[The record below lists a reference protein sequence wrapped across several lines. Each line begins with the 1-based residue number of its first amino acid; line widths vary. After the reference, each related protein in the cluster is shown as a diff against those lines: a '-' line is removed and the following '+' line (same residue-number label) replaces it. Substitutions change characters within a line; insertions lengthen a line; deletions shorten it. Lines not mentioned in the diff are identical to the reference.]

1 MGAGVRGSRDA
12 RARRRRRRRHH
23 RPETFTQLCRRR
35 EFFTSTALVLLST
48 LPRSWR
54 PWTSTESSPP
64 WRAYT
69 ASYRI
74 IPLSRSA
81 GTDDDPIGA
90 SFTPG
95 LLSYY
100 SGQTL
105 RLIEEDGKFI
115 LIIVWAIRVTSC
127 FVYRAGV
134 PEGLGFEPPR
144 RRFFKSASEAERR
157 MRAADEEVKRRAEAD
172 AKRQIEASRVAA
184 ANEVAAAPVRV
195 FFSCCFLSQLFAHT
209 YYTYYSVFINSTQ
222 LTGLPSGVQRGGG
235 RRDRQR

>member
-1 MGAGVRGSRDA
+1 MNVVFFIRLDSSTKPSESRPEHKASDAEVVASKTRELWALASAGAAMRA
-12 RARRRRRRRHH
+12 RAAAAAAAIIALKPSHSCVAAENSSSLDGVGSPLNAPAELAAVDLDGVLAAMEGLHGELSHH
-23 RPETFTQLCRRR
+23 
-35 EFFTSTALVLLST
+35 TA
-48 LPRSWR
+48 
-54 PWTSTESSPP
+54 
-64 WRAYT
+64 
-69 ASYRI
+69 
-74 IPLSRSA
+74 SRSA

-134 PEGLGFEPPR
+134 AEGLGFEPPR
-144 RRFFKSASEAERR
+144 RRFFKPASEAERR

-184 ANEVAAAPVRV
+184 ANEVAAAPVRIFFHVV
-195 FFSCCFLSQLFAHT
+195 FSL
-209 YYTYYSVFINSTQ
+209 
-222 LTGLPSGVQRGGG
+222 
-235 RRDRQR
+235 

>member
-1 MGAGVRGSRDA
+1 MRA
-12 RARRRRRRRHH
+12 RAAAAAAAIIALKPSHSCVAAENSSSLDGVGSPLNAPAELAAVDLDGVLAAMEGLH
-23 RPETFTQLCRRR
+23 GEL
-35 EFFTSTALVLLST
+35 SHTALL
-48 LPRSWR
+48 
-54 PWTSTESSPP
+54 
-64 WRAYT
+64 
-69 ASYRI
+69 
-74 IPLSRSA
+74 RSA
-81 GTDDDPIGA
+81 GDVDDPIGA

-105 RLIEEDGKFI
+105 RLIEEDGPGSPK
-115 LIIVWAIRVTSC
+115 VSGSNPQGAAS
-127 FVYRAGV
+127 
-134 PEGLGFEPPR
+134 
-144 RRFFKSASEAERR
+144 FKPASEAERR

-195 FFSCCFLSQLFAHT
+195 FFHIVFSLQLFAHT
-209 YYTYYSVFINSTQ
+209 YIHIHTNSVFINSTQ